1 VTRPLSG
8 GPVSVPG
15 ASVPPVT
22 ESAGHDAVALSD
34 DQLPGAEEALDL
46 YDSVGW
52 VAYTRHPDVLAR
64 ALAGSTTVVTA
75 RRGGRLVG
83 LARAISDGATIC
95 YLQDILVR
103 PEEHRTGVGRALVER
118 VLDRHADVRQ
128 RVLVTDA
135 EPGQRAF
142 YESLGFT
149 ELHEVGSGDGEDG
162 LRGFISWAQG

>member
-1 VTRPLSG
+1 MPSTLA
-8 GPVSVPG
+8 
-15 ASVPPVT
+15 ASVPRV
-22 ESAGHDAVALSD
+22 DAPTHELALAE
-34 DQLPGAEEALDL
+34 GAVPDREELLDL
-46 YDSVGW
+46 YDAVGW
-52 VAYTRHPDVLAR
+52 SAYTRHPDVLEQ

-95 YLQDILVR
+95 YVQDILVR
-103 PEEHRTGVGRALVER
+103 PEEQRHGVGRLLVER
-118 VLDRHADVRQ
+118 VLEQYADVRQ

-149 ELHEVGSGDGEDG
+149 ELHEVGAEDGEPG
-162 LRGFISWAQG
+162 LRGFISFG